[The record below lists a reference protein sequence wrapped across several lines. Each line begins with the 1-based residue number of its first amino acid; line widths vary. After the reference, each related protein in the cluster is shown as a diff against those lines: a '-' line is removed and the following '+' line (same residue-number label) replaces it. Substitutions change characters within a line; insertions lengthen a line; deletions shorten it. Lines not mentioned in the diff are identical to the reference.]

1 MPLSRRHEIVNY
13 FIDKL
18 KTLSPTSGIIVT
30 EAGEELITEN
40 GLFSLFTEQR
50 RDNKEIYDNVF
61 RGLKFIDQVNDF
73 PSIYVQAGQET
84 FNYNS
89 KGVTTASLP
98 LVLRLYTYEEN
109 AVQSVEE
116 LADSIVNIIERIIHF
131 PEYRIIESTVTSVDS
146 DNGLLDP
153 YGLAEILLNVIY
165 DVED

>member
-18 KTLSPTSGIIVT
+18 KTLSPTSGILVT

-40 GLFSLFTEQR
+40 GLFSLSTEQTH
-50 RDNKEIYDNVF
+50 DNKNVHDNVF

-73 PSIYVQAGQET
+73 PSIYVQAGRET
-84 FNYNS
+84 FNYSS

-109 AVQSVEE
+109 AIQGIEE
-116 LADSIVNIIERIIHF
+116 FADSIVSVIERIIHN
-131 PEYRIIESTVTSVDS
+131 PETGIIESTVTSVDS

-165 DVED
+165 DVEN